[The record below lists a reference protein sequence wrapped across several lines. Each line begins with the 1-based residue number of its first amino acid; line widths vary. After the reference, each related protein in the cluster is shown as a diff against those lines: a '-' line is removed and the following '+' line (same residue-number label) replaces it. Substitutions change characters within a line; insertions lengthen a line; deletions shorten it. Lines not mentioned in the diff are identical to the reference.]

1 MCLLQCDKLLFD
13 RRDFTLE
20 ALEVPLHVFLFSLSH
35 HDPILECALFPLQLR
50 YPQLVSRHGR
60 FDLRF
65 ERGVLLLEV
74 VNDLP
79 EIDVLLHLIV
89 LG

>member
-1 MCLLQCDKLLFD
+1 MCLLQCDELLFD
-13 RRDFTLE
+13 RGDLSLE
-20 ALEVPLHVFLFSLSH
+20 TLEVPLHVFLFPLPH
-35 HDPILECALFPLQLR
+35 HDPILECALFPLQLGD
-50 YPQLVSRHGR
+50 PQLVGRHGR
-60 FDLRF
+60 FDLGF

-79 EIDVLLHLIV
+79 EVGILLHLIV